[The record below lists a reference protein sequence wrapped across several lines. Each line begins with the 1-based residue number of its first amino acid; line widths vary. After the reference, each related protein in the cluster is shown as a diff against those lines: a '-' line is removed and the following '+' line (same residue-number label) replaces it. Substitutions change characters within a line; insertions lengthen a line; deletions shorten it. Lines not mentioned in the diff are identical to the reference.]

1 VLPLGRFSVLRSGT
15 CEDAYASIRT
25 RHPGVHGF
33 ETKGPEAKWRINVNV
48 LNLGR
53 ANVIASQTS
62 AFSIGNMD
70 DGIVRIYLPL
80 SQCAE
85 IRTRGRR
92 HPLTPGSVTFAP
104 VGNYGCDFAD
114 GFRGL
119 ITTFPRSLV
128 EETMRSLG
136 VETNLSSQL
145 DAVFS
150 HGAWLA
156 PVKRQILSLV
166 RAVDLTPHEI
176 IHEQR
181 FRQAHQ
187 ELLLL
192 HLAQALVSSGKAGE
206 AQKISSLYLARA
218 TEYIRANLSDEIG
231 PIAIAEAA
239 GCSLRNLQLLFRREY
254 GQTITETV
262 RDMRLRAARDRI
274 VRSKGRDSVTVV
286 ALESGF
292 SHLSDFARHYRD
304 TFGER
309 PSDTIA
315 SARSRNLI

>member
-1 VLPLGRFSVLRSGT
+1 
-15 CEDAYASIRT
+15 
-25 RHPGVHGF
+25 VHGF
-33 ETKGPEAKWRINVNV
+33 ATKGPDAKWRINVNV

-53 ANVIASQTS
+53 ASVIASHTS
-62 AFSIGNMD
+62 AFSVANLD

-80 SQCAE
+80 SQTGE
-85 IRTRGRR
+85 IRTRERK
-92 HPLTPGSVTFAP
+92 HILTPGSVTFAP
-104 VGNYGCDFAD
+104 AGNYGCDFSD

-119 ITTFPRSLV
+119 IATFPRSLV

-136 VETNLSSQL
+136 VETNFSCQL

-166 RAVDLTPHEI
+166 RSVDVTPEEI

-206 AQKISSLYLARA
+206 AQRISSFYLARA
-218 TEYIRANLSDEIG
+218 TEYIQANLADEIG
-231 PIAIAEAA
+231 PTAIAAAA
-239 GCSLRNLQLLFRREY
+239 GCSLRNLQLLFRREF

-274 VRSKGRDSVTVV
+274 VRGKGRDSVTAV

-309 PSDTIA
+309 PSETIA
-315 SARSRNLI
+315 NARSRTLS

>member
-1 VLPLGRFSVLRSGT
+1 MLPLGRFSVLRSGT
-15 CEDAYASIRT
+15 SEDAYASIRT
-25 RHPGVHGF
+25 RHPGVYGF

-53 ANVIASQTS
+53 ANVIASHTS
-62 AFSIGNMD
+62 SFSVANLD

-80 SQCAE
+80 SQTAE

-92 HPLTPGSVTFAP
+92 HALTPGSVTFAP
-104 VGNYGCDFAD
+104 VGNYGCEFSD

-119 ITTFPRSLV
+119 ITTFPRALV
-128 EETMRSLG
+128 EETMTSLG
-136 VETNLSSQL
+136 VETDFASQL
-145 DAVFS
+145 DSVFS

-156 PVKRQILSLV
+156 PVKNQILSLV
-166 RAVDLTPHEI
+166 RAVDVTPQEI

-206 AQKISSLYLARA
+206 AQKISSQYLTRA
-218 TEYIRANLSDEIG
+218 TDYIRAHLSDDIG
-231 PIAIAEAA
+231 PIAIAAAA

-262 RDMRLRAARDRI
+262 REMRLRAARDRI
-274 VRSKGRDSVTVV
+274 MRGKGRDSVTAV

-292 SHLSDFARHYRD
+292 SHLSDFARHYRA

-315 SARSRNLI
+315 SARSRGF